1 MDKLCGMEFR
11 KFSEFTKIETY
22 LTSAIVTGDSFWTT
36 LLREDTLDPLYNSVA
51 RHVSLGVV
59 YERET
64 SRQMPT
70 LSIAVSG
77 GLPSAN
83 RL

>member
-64 SRQMPT
+64 SSSL